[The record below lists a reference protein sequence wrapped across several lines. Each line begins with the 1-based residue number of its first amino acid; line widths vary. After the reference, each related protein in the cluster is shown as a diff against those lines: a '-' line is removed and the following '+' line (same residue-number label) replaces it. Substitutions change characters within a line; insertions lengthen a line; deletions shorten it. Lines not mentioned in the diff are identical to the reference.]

1 VTVLVT
7 SSVLPSVYVPIT
19 FNGRVVPSA
28 NDPFDGVIASDTRA
42 AGPTVKLAAA
52 EIEPSMAL
60 IDAPPTAVALANPV
74 ALMLAALLEELHDT
88 VPVRSWVEPSV

>member
-1 VTVLVT
+1 MAF
-7 SSVLPSVYVPIT
+7 S
-19 FNGRVVPSA
+19 GKVVPNA
-28 NDPFDGVIASDTRA
+28 NEPLDGVIANDTRA
-42 AGPTVKLAAA
+42 AGPTLKLAVA

-74 ALMLAALLEELHDT
+74 ALILEALLEELHNT